1 MSHRWGHRR
10 GDSIVASGQ
19 ECWQGSITVHGET
32 TAVTLHLKKIG
43 KWLLHLAE
51 VVLAIWVI
59 LVLLQRQGFLLRG
72 PASETAS
79 PTDRTLI
86 AADFSLPDLEGNWQ
100 RLSHFRGQVVL
111 LNFWAT
117 WCPPCRAEMPSME
130 ALYQTHRDQGFAI
143 LAVSSDVQGAAVVQ
157 PFLEQYRLSFP
168 VLLDPRGQVTATYGV
183 RSLPTTYLLDRQG
196 RVVSREIGA
205 RNWANA
211 GAQALIASL
220 LEEPEQASHQS
231 RAERSPILM
240 EKQADA
246 AREQIP

>member
-1 MSHRWGHRR
+1 M
-10 GDSIVASGQ
+10 
-19 ECWQGSITVHGET
+19 

-51 VVLAIWVI
+51 IVLAIWVI

-79 PTDRTLI
+79 PTNRTLL
-86 AADFSLPDLEGNWQ
+86 AADFSLPDLEGGWQ

-111 LNFWAT
+111 VNFWAT

-130 ALYQTHRDQGFAI
+130 ALYQTYRDQGFTI
-143 LAVSSDVQGAAVVQ
+143 LAVSIDVQGAAAVQ
-157 PFLEQYRLSFP
+157 PFLEQYRLTFP
-168 VLLDPRGQVTATYGV
+168 VLLDPKGQVTGAYGV

-220 LEEPEQASHQS
+220 LEEPAQASQES
-231 RAERSPILM
+231 RADSSPILM
-240 EKQADA
+240 EKQEHATRD
-246 AREQIP
+246 QIP